1 MAKKILIADDDPAIV
16 DALGMILEDAG
27 YEVAQTGNGRRVQ
40 EMKDEL
46 PDLLLLDIRMS
57 GMDGT
62 AICKHWK
69 SQSQTRH
76 IPIII
81 VSANRDTKQLAKEA
95 GADDFLEKPFNMNDL
110 LRKVA
115 QYTGG

>member
-16 DALGMILEDAG
+16 DSIRMILEDAG
-27 YEVAQTGNGRRVQ
+27 YEVATTGNGQTVQ
-40 EMKDEL
+40 DMKGEL

-62 AICKHWK
+62 SICKYLK
-69 SQSQTRH
+69 TQSLTQH
-76 IPIII
+76 IPIVI
-81 VSANRDTKQLAKEA
+81 VSANRDTKQLARNA

-110 LRKVA
+110 LQKVA
-115 QYTGG
+115 KYTGE